1 MTQPRF
7 TVLLPVNRPP
17 ALLPFAVDS
26 VLGQSLRDFELFIVC
41 DGAPEETVEA
51 AEKLASDDDRIRVF
65 SFAKGERHGEAH
77 RHTALL
83 QANGRYVA
91 QIGDDDIWFP
101 EHLSELDHL
110 LQTCDFGN
118 LLQAEIMPDGAFT
131 VYIGDLS
138 DADTRRK
145 MLESKWNFFGPSTVG
160 YSLEA
165 YRSLDVG
172 WSPAPSDLWTDLFM
186 WRKFLARTDLTFA
199 TRPTVQCIKPS
210 AVLRQ
215 DMSLSE
221 RQNEL
226 AALVQRFADPAER
239 QAFQTGCNEHLI
251 SHLRSE
257 SRRHADN
264 AARHAQTATAQQGK
278 IRQQQAEID
287 QLKQRHNALL
297 ASRSWKMTAPF
308 RAIGKA
314 LQKLFA
320 RRPF

>member
-17 ALLPFAVDS
+17 ALLSFAVDS
-26 VLGQSLRDFELFIVC
+26 VLSQSLQDFELFIVC
-41 DGAPEETVEA
+41 DGAPLETVEV
-51 AEKLASDDDRIRVF
+51 AEKLATDDDRIRVF
-65 SFAKGERHGEAH
+65 SFPKGERHGEAH

-83 QANGRYVA
+83 QASGRYVA

-101 EHLSELDHL
+101 EHLSELDRL

-118 LLQAEIMPDGAFT
+118 LLQAEIMPNGAFT

-145 MLESKWNFFGPSTVG
+145 MLETRWNFFGPSTVG

-172 WSPAPSDLWTDLFM
+172 WSPARPDFWTDLFM
-186 WRKFLARTDLTFA
+186 WRKFLARTDFTFA

-210 AVLRQ
+210 AVHRK
-215 DMSLSE
+215 DMSLTE
-221 RQNEL
+221 RHDEL

-239 QAFQTGCNEHLI
+239 QAFQTGCNEYLI
-251 SHLRSE
+251 NHLRSE
-257 SRRHADN
+257 SRRHAGN
-264 AARHAQTATAQQGK
+264 AARHAQTATAQQAK
-278 IRQQQAEID
+278 VRQLQAELD
-287 QLKQRHNALL
+287 QLKQRHDALV
-297 ASRSWKMTAPF
+297 ASRSWKMTAPL

-314 LQKLFA
+314 VQKCLA
-320 RRPF
+320 WRPF